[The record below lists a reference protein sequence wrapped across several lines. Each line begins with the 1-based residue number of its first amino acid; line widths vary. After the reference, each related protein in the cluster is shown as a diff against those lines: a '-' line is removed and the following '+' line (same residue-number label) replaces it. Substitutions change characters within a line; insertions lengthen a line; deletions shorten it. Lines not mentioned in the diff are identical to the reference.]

1 MAKLTDDQIKW
12 TLILDAKGVQGE
24 INMLSSDI
32 RRLEQDNRNLEG
44 AMAATRKEL
53 AENEKEMQKL
63 EKAGKTSSDR
73 YKELQNNSSALRDNI
88 RELKK
93 EIDSNNQ
100 SIKNHEKSISD
111 NIKSMKLSDMT
122 MAQLKQRAAELK
134 SQLEVTSRSAN
145 PEEYKKLN
153 KELEAVED
161 QMRQNKVSS
170 GSLLDS
176 FETIPGP
183 VGSAAKSLRGLGQ
196 ALKVLIAN
204 PIGIFL
210 MAVVAAFMLLKNI
223 IEGNK
228 DAMTLFNGES
238 QALSSVLDSLKR
250 IATEVFSLLWNL
262 VTLDF
267 EGMKDNANAIADIT
281 TSMVENASAA
291 FQAAYAEKALEE
303 QIARNNSIM
312 AVNNAYIAEQRQKM
326 QDVSLSLKERLAASK
341 EVAEYEEK
349 NYKMQLSNLTEAYD
363 VFKLKNA
370 NIIDEIKRNS
380 GAQYAEMEKYMDL
393 IQSGTE
399 LTLEQRL
406 ALANLVN
413 DITDNLSNATD
424 EQREELRKLVDDMS
438 VIQEE
443 YHQKTRE
450 QRNEAARVAFQAEEK
465 ALSDHYR
472 NLEKAL
478 KNKILNDSSLEKI
491 SSLELLEIKKKE
503 LNDKVALY
511 RKYGKEVGDILLEI
525 SQTEIDIK
533 NEKMN
538 QELKGLDEQQKQV
551 AMQLGQ
557 QYLDGKKTKEEYEAS
572 LLRLSDVHAQ
582 KKLEVLKKYGADT
595 LDAEKAVQDN
605 QIRAYT
611 AKQKEIS
618 KIQEDELRETIQTY
632 KKRDAFLKQMMQQ
645 ELEETTR
652 TLEQEGALESAI
664 VTARA
669 AVVEKYENKRYNLAV
684 ETEEKVV
691 AAVVAG
697 VKGSSEALDE
707 MSDNVELAYERSQ
720 NASKKHAASIVSD
733 FAYMSEA
740 LRNLNFDGTMGDVL
754 DVFATTFDTIDKI
767 LKDGKLDWEDWA
779 TAILGVMS
787 SSLNAIQSL
796 SQQTFEMQT
805 AALEKEKN
813 EQLALVGDNAEE
825 REKIEQEYAEKEL
838 ELQKKQANVD
848 AGIQIAQS
856 LIQLATGIVTI
867 WSTAMQLGPIAGPIM
882 AGILSAA
889 MTATAGIQI
898 AMINK
903 QRQAIQ
909 SQTLDGGGSS
919 GGSKPTG
926 KMVVKSGYAEGGYT
940 GNGGKYEI
948 AGYLPDGSPYHKGE
962 YIIAQEELS
971 NPLIASVVRGI
982 EGVRRKRTNA
992 NALPDSIGF
1001 ADGGYTSSVSS
1012 ESNTDLA
1019 TLMLEIKILLAYLRD
1034 NGVRAE
1040 LNYYE
1045 FEDTQKKVEYFRR
1058 FSKKR

>member
-24 INMLSSDI
+24 INKLSSDI

-44 AMAATRKEL
+44 AMASTRKEL

-145 PEEYKKLN
+145 PEEFEKLN
-153 KELEAVED
+153 KELKSVEKQMSENNVSTHSLSETLEA
-161 QMRQNKVSS
+161 
-170 GSLLDS
+170 
-176 FETIPGP
+176 IPGP
-183 VGSAAKSLRGLGQ
+183 VGGAIKSVKGLGT
-196 ALKVLIAN
+196 AFKALIAN
-204 PIGIFL
+204 PVGIII
-210 MAVVAAFMLLKNI
+210 MAVVTAFMLLKNI
-223 IEGNK
+223 VEGNK
-228 DAMTLFNGES
+228 DAMTLFNGAS
-238 QALSSVLDSLKR
+238 QALLGVLDSLKR

-267 EGMKDNANAIADIT
+267 EGMKGNANAIADMT
-281 TSMVENASAA
+281 TSMAENASAA

-363 VFKLKNA
+363 VFKQKNA

-424 EQREELRKLVDDMS
+424 EQREELRKMVDDMS

-478 KNKILNDSSLEKI
+478 NDKILNDSSLEKI

-572 LLRLSDVHAQ
+572 LLKLSEVYAQ

-595 LDAEKAVQDN
+595 TDAEKAVQDN
-605 QIRAYT
+605 QIKAYT
-611 AKQKEIS
+611 TKQKKTAEE
-618 KIQEDELRETIQTY
+618 QEKELRATMQTY
-632 KKRDAFLKQMMQQ
+632 KKRDGFLKKMMQQ

-652 TLEQEGALESAI
+652 TLEQEGALESDIA
-664 VTARA
+664 TARA
-669 AVVEKYENKRYNLAV
+669 AIVEDYQKKRYDLAV
-684 ETEEKVV
+684 ETEEKVIE
-691 AAVVAG
+691 AVVAG
-697 VKGSSEALDE
+697 VEGSSAALDE
-707 MSDNVELAYERSQ
+707 MSGNVEVVFEEVE
-720 NASKKHAASIVSD
+720 NASEAHANSIVSI
-733 FAYMSEA
+733 FGKMSEA
-740 LRNLNFDGTMGDVL
+740 LQNMNFEGTMGDVMS
-754 DVFATTFDTIDKI
+754 VFEATFSAIDTMLADNSSWDK
-767 LKDGKLDWEDWA
+767 KA
-779 TAILGVMS
+779 TAILGTMS
-787 SSLNAIQSL
+787 SALNAIQAL
-796 SQQTFEMQT
+796 SQQTFALET

-838 ELQKKQANVD
+838 ELKKKQANVD

-867 WSTAMQLGPIAGPIM
+867 WATAMQLGPIVGPIM

-889 MTATAGIQI
+889 MTATAGVQI

-903 QRQAIQ
+903 QRLAIQ

-919 GGSKPTG
+919 GGNTPTG
-926 KMVVKSGYAEGGYT
+926 QMVVKSGYAEGGYT
-940 GNGGKYEI
+940 GDGGKYEI
-948 AGYLPDGSPYHKGE
+948 AGYLSDGSPYHKGE

>member
-24 INMLSSDI
+24 INKLSSDI

-145 PEEYKKLN
+145 PEEFEKLN
-153 KELEAVED
+153 KELKSVEKQMSENNVSTHSLSETLEA
-161 QMRQNKVSS
+161 
-170 GSLLDS
+170 
-176 FETIPGP
+176 IPGP
-183 VGSAAKSLRGLGQ
+183 VGGAIKSVKGLGT
-196 ALKVLIAN
+196 AFKALIAN
-204 PIGIFL
+204 PVGIII
-210 MAVVAAFMLLKNI
+210 MAVVTAFMLLKNI
-223 IEGNK
+223 VEGNK
-228 DAMTLFNGES
+228 DAMTLFNGAS
-238 QALSSVLDSLKR
+238 QALLGVLDSLKR

-267 EGMKDNANAIADIT
+267 EGMKENANAIADMT
-281 TSMVENASAA
+281 TSMAENASAA

-478 KNKILNDSSLEKI
+478 KDKILNDSSLEKI

-572 LLRLSDVHAQ
+572 LLKLSEVYAQ

-595 LDAEKAVQDN
+595 TDAEKAVQDN
-605 QIRAYT
+605 QIKNMSDKQKQTEKDQQSQIKSALSAYKKKDAILKEQMEKAIEIETEQLKRSGALASDIETEKARITKEYQEKRLALAVSTERAMIDAMNDGVAGASDAADQMGEISMTIGKEAQESSRAY
-611 AKQKEIS
+611 ADSVRNVFEKMVEG
-618 KIQEDELRETIQTY
+618 
-632 KKRDAFLKQMMQQ
+632 LKDVD
-645 ELEETTR
+645 LE
-652 TLEQEGALESAI
+652 
-664 VTARA
+664 
-669 AVVEKYENKRYNLAV
+669 
-684 ETEEKVV
+684 
-691 AAVVAG
+691 
-697 VKGSSEALDE
+697 
-707 MSDNVELAYERSQ
+707 
-720 NASKKHAASIVSD
+720 
-733 FAYMSEA
+733 
-740 LRNLNFDGTMGDVL
+740 GTMGNVL
-754 DVFATTFDTIDKI
+754 DVFSSTFDAIAKLIDE
-767 LKDGKLDWEDWA
+767 DTSWEDKC
-779 TAILGVMS
+779 TGILAAMS
-787 SSLNAIQSL
+787 SSLNAIQAL
-796 SQQTFEMQT
+796 SNQYFEMET

-867 WSTAMQLGPIAGPIM
+867 WATAMQLGPIAGPIM

-903 QRQAIQ
+903 QRLAIQ

-919 GGSKPTG
+919 GGSTPTG
-926 KMVVKSGYAEGGYT
+926 QMVVKSGYAEGGYT
-940 GNGGKYEI
+940 GDGGKYEI

-982 EGVRRKRTNA
+982 EGIRRKRTNA

>member
-24 INMLSSDI
+24 INKLSSDI

-122 MAQLKQRAAELK
+122 MAQLKQRASELK

-161 QMRQNKVSS
+161 QMHQNKTSS
-170 GSLLDS
+170 QSLIDS
-176 FETIPGP
+176 LEAIPGP
-183 VGSAAKSLRGLGQ
+183 VGSAIKSVKGLGT
-196 ALKVLIAN
+196 ALKGLIAN
-204 PIGIFL
+204 PVGVVI

-223 IEGNK
+223 VEGNK
-228 DAMTLFNGES
+228 DAMTLFNGAS
-238 QALSSVLDSLKR
+238 QALSNVLDSLKR

-267 EGMKDNANAIADIT
+267 EGMKENANAIADMT
-281 TSMVENASAA
+281 TSMAENASAA

-478 KNKILNDSSLEKI
+478 KDKILNDSSLEKI

-572 LLRLSDVHAQ
+572 LLKLSEVYAQ

-595 LDAEKAVQDN
+595 TDAEKAVQDN
-605 QIRAYT
+605 QIKAYT
-611 AKQKEIS
+611 TKQKKTAEE
-618 KIQEDELRETIQTY
+618 QEKELRTTMQTY
-632 KKRDAFLKQMMQQ
+632 KKRDGFLKKMMQQ

-652 TLEQEGALESAI
+652 TLEQEGALESDIA
-664 VTARA
+664 TARA
-669 AVVEKYENKRYNLAV
+669 AIVEDYQKKRYDLAV
-684 ETEEKVV
+684 ETEEKVIE
-691 AAVVAG
+691 AVVAG
-697 VKGSSEALDE
+697 VEGSSAALDE
-707 MSDNVELAYERSQ
+707 MSGNVEVVFEEVE
-720 NASKKHAASIVSD
+720 NASEAHANSIVSI
-733 FAYMSEA
+733 FGKMSEA
-740 LRNLNFDGTMGDVL
+740 LQNMNFEGTMGDVMS
-754 DVFATTFDTIDKI
+754 VFEATFSAIDTMLADNSSWDK
-767 LKDGKLDWEDWA
+767 KA
-779 TAILGVMS
+779 TAILGTMS
-787 SSLNAIQSL
+787 SALNAIQAL
-796 SQQTFEMQT
+796 SQQTFALET
-805 AALEKEKN
+805 ATLEKEKN
-813 EQLALVGDNAEE
+813 EQLALVGDNAEA

-838 ELQKKQANVD
+838 ELKKKQANVD

-867 WSTAMQLGPIAGPIM
+867 WATSMKFGLAGPII
-882 AGILSAA
+882 AGILTAA
-889 MTATAGIQI
+889 MSATTAVQI

-919 GGSKPTG
+919 GGSTPTG
-926 KMVVKSGYAEGGYT
+926 QMVVKSGYAEGGYT
-940 GNGGKYEI
+940 GDGGKYEI